1 MDFYLGKGTISLSQ
15 IPCGN
20 FLLIHDNW
28 DDWFTYET
36 QNTVYYK
43 DHSGEKKLI
52 GQIKIGQYDQK
63 TRSAVF
69 PAHFTHLPDNCFSL
83 GQSEEYYENIR
94 TILDETER
102 ESYFKALNDIAYDL
116 GILKKVKGLDVTKV
130 SLMRSVSAF
139 TIEHQFHSIAHG
151 GARLTPYDIE
161 YTYPSEKTDSP
172 AELSFRVEP
181 DSYPPTNI
189 HVLIGRNNVGKTFL
203 LKHMILSAY
212 DYTPNKLQHGVLRST
227 NSRTGKL
234 STSRKQAFANILF
247 ISFSPFDDYS
257 DICKLGSNK
266 DSHMPFSLIEIK
278 GVDENDFIP
287 RLIKN
292 LKECQ
297 GTDEKI
303 KRLESALCILEN
315 NPTGVDENDFS
326 SRFIKSLK
334 ECQSNRKKMKL
345 LESALCVLETDPI
358 FERSQL
364 NSLIE
369 LPCNGS
375 KSEESKKIIS
385 NTFSKLSSGH
395 QVIMLSL
402 IELIE
407 RITERTLVVLDE
419 PENHLHPPLLSAFIR
434 AISQLLIDQNG
445 VAIIATHS
453 PVILQEV
460 PRSCVWKINRSGT
473 EVAVSR
479 LQIESFG
486 ATIGA
491 LTHEVFGLEVN
502 KSGFHKMLID
512 EVESGKSFD
521 MLY

>member
-102 ESYFKALNDIAYDL
+102 ESYFKALNDIAFDL
-116 GILKKVKGLDVTKV
+116 GILEKVKGLDVTKI

-139 TIEHQFHSIAHG
+139 TIEHQFHSIALG

-161 YTYPSEKTDSP
+161 YTYPSEKTESP
-172 AELSFRVEP
+172 AELTFRVEP

-247 ISFSPFDDYS
+247 ISFSPFDNYS
-257 DICKLGSNK
+257 DICNLGSK
-266 DSHMPFSLIEIK
+266 EESQMPFSLI
-278 GVDENDFIP
+278 G
-287 RLIKN
+287 
-292 LKECQ
+292 LK
-297 GTDEKI
+297 
-303 KRLESALCILEN
+303 
-315 NPTGVDENDFS
+315 GVDENDFS

-334 ECQSNRKKMKL
+334 ECQSNQKKMKL
-345 LESALCVLETDPI
+345 LGSALCVLETDPI
-358 FERSQL
+358 FEMSQL
-364 NSLIE
+364 NNLIE

-385 NTFSKLSSGH
+385 NTFTKLSSGH

-512 EVESGKSFD
+512 DVESGKSFQEVVSKFNEELGD
-521 MLY
+521 EALALLRALICERRQNNDEYK

>member
-1 MDFYLGKGTISLSQ
+1 M
-15 IPCGN
+15 
-20 FLLIHDNW
+20 
-28 DDWFTYET
+28 
-36 QNTVYYK
+36 
-43 DHSGEKKLI
+43 
-52 GQIKIGQYDQK
+52 
-63 TRSAVF
+63 F
-69 PAHFTHLPDNCFSL
+69 PTHFTQLPANCFSL

-94 TILDETER
+94 AIFDETER
-102 ESYFKALNDIAYDL
+102 ECYYKALNDIAYDL
-116 GILKKVKGLDVTKV
+116 GKLKLVKGLDVTKI

-161 YTYPSEKTDSP
+161 YTYPSENTDSP

-212 DYTPNKLQHGVLRST
+212 DYTPNKPPHGVLRST

-247 ISFSPFDDYS
+247 ISFSPFDNYS
-257 DICKLGSNK
+257 DIRNLGNK
-266 DSHMPFSLIEIK
+266 EDSPMPFSLI
-278 GVDENDFIP
+278 G
-287 RLIKN
+287 
-292 LKECQ
+292 LK
-297 GTDEKI
+297 
-303 KRLESALCILEN
+303 
-315 NPTGVDENDFS
+315 GVDENDFS

-334 ECQSNRKKMKL
+334 ECQSNRKRMKL
-345 LESALCVLETDPI
+345 LESALCILETDPI

-402 IELIE
+402 IELY
-407 RITERTLVVLDE
+407 RKD
-419 PENHLHPPLLSAFIR
+419 N
-434 AISQLLIDQNG
+434 
-445 VAIIATHS
+445 
-453 PVILQEV
+453 
-460 PRSCVWKINRSGT
+460 
-473 EVAVSR
+473 
-479 LQIESFG
+479 
-486 ATIGA
+486 
-491 LTHEVFGLEVN
+491 
-502 KSGFHKMLID
+502 
-512 EVESGKSFD
+512 
-521 MLY
+521 